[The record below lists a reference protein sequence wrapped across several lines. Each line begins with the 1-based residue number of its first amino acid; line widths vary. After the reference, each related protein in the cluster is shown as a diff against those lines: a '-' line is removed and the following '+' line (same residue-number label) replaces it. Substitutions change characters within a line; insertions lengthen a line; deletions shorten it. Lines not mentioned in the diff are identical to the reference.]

1 MSSIKLMMNVGKNT
15 VSDYAIPKRE
25 TVSKNKVRSIRNNIF
40 LFAYI
45 LFIIFSFQT
54 EF

>member
-1 MSSIKLMMNVGKNT
+1 MPFQKE
-15 VSDYAIPKRE
+15 KRCQRTRLDQFE
-25 TVSKNKVRSIRNNIF
+25 IIFF